1 MVIFQFVMLVFVILS
16 DTPQKLRGEFRVT
29 LWSFPPMLTEEVKPQ
44 LPKVL
49 YVEVAKCSLLVVGW
63 WWWWSSFSLKDS
75 TIAFPLGN

>member
-1 MVIFQFVMLVFVILS
+1 
-16 DTPQKLRGEFRVT
+16 
-29 LWSFPPMLTEEVKPQ
+29 MLTEEVKPQ